1 MTSDYRFLVRGH
13 LDDRWSEWLGGLSI
27 QRTEDGCSVLTG
39 PVADQAALHGVIGRI
54 RDLGLPLL
62 AVECASDRCEELAP
76 RASSRR
82 HEGVPVRPTSR
93 REDSDLT
100 GDVSDRTNDIE
111 GGTSCD

>member
-1 MTSDYRFLVRGH
+1 MTSDYRILVRGH
-13 LDDRWSEWLGGLSI
+13 LEERWSDWLGGLSI

-76 RASSRR
+76 SVQPEARGSPGRTNKKRGAS
-82 HEGVPVRPTSR
+82 H
-93 REDSDLT
+93 LT
-100 GDVSDRTNDIE
+100 DDVSDRANDID
-111 GGTSCD
+111 GGTSCN